1 MRLYSHKLTLLALFA
16 AIITVGIYATVNY
29 SIPL

>member
-1 MRLYSHKLTLLALFA
+1 MRLYSHKLTLLALFVT
-16 AIITVGIYATVNY
+16 IITVGIYATVNY